1 MSYPVIFATPGMRD
15 FSEAVDDER
24 QRQIKKWG
32 DQRHPD
38 ETGLPGDDYA
48 ADLARENCKRAA
60 EEGRLTW
67 RRILSEEQQE
77 AYAESDLDK
86 LETELIQTAAVIAAW
101 VFDIQRRRGE
111 LYAARR
117 AQVDS
122 E

>member
-1 MSYPVIFATPGMRD
+1 MNYPVIFATPGMRD

-24 QRQIKKWG
+24 QRQIKQWG

-38 ETGLPGDDYA
+38 GTGLPGDHYA
-48 ADLARENCKRAA
+48 ADLARESCKLAA
-60 EEGRLTW
+60 REGRLTW
-67 RRILSEEQQE
+67 RHILAEEQQE

-101 VFDIQRRRGE
+101 ISDIQRRRAE
-111 LYAARR
+111 LYAANR
-117 AQVDS
+117 AQADG